1 MAPSPFKPALIV
13 VDMQNDFCPPNGSLA
28 VEGARDLAPAI
39 NTLLNLPFSVIVATQ
54 DWHPANHI
62 SFASNHPPP
71 NNVPFTSFVTLKNP
85 NPAPGEPLEK
95 PQRLWPAHCI
105 QNSPGAEVIEEL
117 DTTNVH
123 YLVKKGMDPTMEMY
137 STFSSAFSHYN
148 CHPHGV
154 THDLIQIFRDNQV
167 THVYNVGIAG
177 DYCLKSTA
185 VDAAKVGFKSY
196 VVKEGVRSVDEGAE
210 GWGAACKEMEDVGVE
225 LVNLEGI
232 EVGWV
237 KEEGG
242 K

>member
-1 MAPSPFKPALIV
+1 MTPWV
-13 VDMQNDFCPPNGSLA
+13 QH
-28 VEGARDLAPAI
+28 
-39 NTLLNLPFSVIVATQ
+39 TLTAEL
-54 DWHPANHI
+54 HPA
-62 SFASNHPPP
+62 
-71 NNVPFTSFVTLKNP
+71 PFPTSLP
-85 NPAPGEPLEK
+85 NPLLFP
-95 PQRLWPAHCI
+95 R
-105 QNSPGAEVIEEL
+105 
-117 DTTNVH
+117 
-123 YLVKKGMDPTMEMY
+123 Y